1 MQPGRRIAFDYGDVR
16 IGVAITDSSGILA
29 TPLEFLTNNT
39 NNTDNTDNIEKL
51 RSNLIDVYETYTPI
65 YTAVGY
71 PIHLSGSESAK
82 SVSVSKFAELISE
95 ISSAPIYLIDERM
108 TTVSASRTLRDA
120 GLNAKSAKGEID
132 SMAAVAILDS
142 ALNQERIQGEPM
154 NRFKP

>member
-16 IGVAITDSSGILA
+16 IGVAITDSYGILA

-39 NNTDNTDNIEKL
+39 NNAEQL
-51 RSNLIDVYETYTPI
+51 RSNLIDVYETYSPI

-71 PIHLSGSESAK
+71 PIHLSGNESAK

-95 ISSAPIYLIDERM
+95 ISSAPIYMIDERM

-120 GLNAKSAKGEID
+120 GLDAKSAKGEID

-142 ALNQERIQGEPM
+142 ALTQERIQGEPM

>member
-29 TPLEFLTNNT
+29 TPLEFLTNSPDQLR
-39 NNTDNTDNIEKL
+39 TDLI
-51 RSNLIDVYETYTPI
+51 NLYETYVPI

-71 PIHLSGSESAK
+71 PLHLSGSESAK
-82 SVSVSKFAELISE
+82 SASVTKFAALITE
-95 ISSAPIYLIDERM
+95 ISPAPIYLIDERM

-154 NRFKP
+154 NRFEP

>member
-29 TPLEFLTNNT
+29 TPLDFLTNSPDQLR
-39 NNTDNTDNIEKL
+39 TDLI
-51 RSNLIDVYETYTPI
+51 NLYEIYVPI

-71 PIHLSGSESAK
+71 PLHLSGSESAK
-82 SVSVSKFAELISE
+82 SVSVTKFAELITE
-95 ISSAPIYLIDERM
+95 ISPAPIYLIDERM
-108 TTVSASRTLRDA
+108 TTVSASRTLRDT

-154 NRFKP
+154 NRYLK

>member
-16 IGVAITDSSGILA
+16 IGVAITDTSGILA
-29 TPLEFLTNNT
+29 TPLEFLTNSAELLR
-39 NNTDNTDNIEKL
+39 TD
-51 RSNLIDVYETYTPI
+51 LINVYENYLPI

-71 PIHLSGSESAK
+71 PLHLSGSESVK
-82 SVSVSKFAELISE
+82 SASVTKFAQLISE
-95 ISSAPIYLIDERM
+95 ISPAPIYLIDERM

-120 GLNAKSAKGEID
+120 GLNAKAAKGEID

-154 NRFKP
+154 NRFKS

>member
-39 NNTDNTDNIEKL
+39 DNAEQL
-51 RSNLIDVYETYTPI
+51 RSNLIDVYEIYSPI
-65 YTAVGY
+65 YTAIGY

-95 ISSAPIYLIDERM
+95 ISSAPIYMIDERM

-120 GLNAKSAKGEID
+120 GLDAKSAKGEID

>member
-29 TPLEFLTNNT
+29 TPLEFLTNNSNNT
-39 NNTDNTDNIEKL
+39 NNIEQL

-82 SVSVSKFAELISE
+82 SISVSKFAELISK

>member
-29 TPLEFLTNNT
+29 TPLEFLTNSPDQLR
-39 NNTDNTDNIEKL
+39 TDLI
-51 RSNLIDVYETYTPI
+51 NLYEIYVPI

-71 PIHLSGSESAK
+71 PLHLSGSESAK
-82 SVSVSKFAELISE
+82 SVSVTKFAELITE
-95 ISSAPIYLIDERM
+95 ISPAPIYLIDERM

-154 NRFKP
+154 NRFEA

>member
-16 IGVAITDSSGILA
+16 IGVAITDTSGILA
-29 TPLEFLTNNT
+29 TPLEFLTNSAEQLR
-39 NNTDNTDNIEKL
+39 TD
-51 RSNLIDVYETYTPI
+51 LINVYENYLPI

-71 PIHLSGSESAK
+71 PLHLSGSESVK
-82 SVSVSKFAELISE
+82 SASVTKFVQLISE
-95 ISSAPIYLIDERM
+95 ISPAPIYLIDERM

-132 SMAAVAILDS
+132 SMSAVAILDS

-154 NRFKP
+154 NRFKS

>member
-39 NNTDNTDNIEKL
+39 NNIEQL
-51 RSNLIDVYETYTPI
+51 RSNLIDVYETYSPI

-120 GLNAKSAKGEID
+120 GLKAKSAKGEID

>member
-16 IGVAITDSSGILA
+16 IGVAITDTSGILA
-29 TPLEFLTNNT
+29 TPLEFLTNSAEQLR
-39 NNTDNTDNIEKL
+39 TD
-51 RSNLIDVYETYTPI
+51 LINVYENYLPI

-71 PIHLSGSESAK
+71 PLHLSGSESVKIA
-82 SVSVSKFAELISE
+82 SVTKFAQLISE
-95 ISSAPIYLIDERM
+95 ISPAPIYLIDERM

-120 GLNAKSAKGEID
+120 GLNAKAAKGEID

-154 NRFKP
+154 NRFKS

>member
-16 IGVAITDSSGILA
+16 IGVAITDTSGILA
-29 TPLEFLTNNT
+29 TPLEFLTNSAEQLR
-39 NNTDNTDNIEKL
+39 TD
-51 RSNLIDVYETYTPI
+51 LINVYENYLPI

-71 PIHLSGSESAK
+71 PLHLSGSESVK
-82 SVSVSKFAELISE
+82 SASVTKFAQLISE
-95 ISSAPIYLIDERM
+95 ISPAPIYLIDERM

-120 GLNAKSAKGEID
+120 GLNAKAAKGEID

-154 NRFKP
+154 NRFES

>member
-16 IGVAITDSSGILA
+16 IGVAITDSSGVLA
-29 TPLEFLTNNT
+29 TPLEFLTNSA
-39 NNTDNTDNIEKL
+39 EQL
-51 RSNLIDVYETYTPI
+51 RSDLVNVYENYSPI

-71 PIHLSGSESAK
+71 PLHLSGSESAK
-82 SVSVSKFAELISE
+82 SASVSKFAELISE
-95 ISSAPIYLIDERM
+95 ISSAPIYFIDERM

-142 ALNQERIQGEPM
+142 ALDQERIQGEPM
-154 NRFKP
+154 NRFKL

>member
-29 TPLEFLTNNT
+29 TPLEFLTNSPEQLR
-39 NNTDNTDNIEKL
+39 TD
-51 RSNLIDVYETYTPI
+51 LINVYETYLPI

-71 PIHLSGSESAK
+71 PLHLSGSESAK
-82 SVSVSKFAELISE
+82 SVSVTKFAELITE
-95 ISSAPIYLIDERM
+95 ISPAPIYLIDERM

-120 GLNAKSAKGEID
+120 GLNAKSAKSEID

-154 NRFKP
+154 NRFEA

>member
-29 TPLEFLTNNT
+29 TPLEFLTNSAEQLR
-39 NNTDNTDNIEKL
+39 TD
-51 RSNLIDVYETYTPI
+51 LINVYENYLPI

-71 PIHLSGSESAK
+71 PLHLSGSESVK
-82 SVSVSKFAELISE
+82 SASVTKFVQLISE
-95 ISSAPIYLIDERM
+95 ISPAPIYLIDERM

-120 GLNAKSAKGEID
+120 GLNAKAAKGEID

-154 NRFKP
+154 NRFKS

>member
-16 IGVAITDSSGILA
+16 IGVAITDTSGILA
-29 TPLEFLTNNT
+29 TPLEFLTNSAEQLR
-39 NNTDNTDNIEKL
+39 TD
-51 RSNLIDVYETYTPI
+51 LINVYENYLPI

-71 PIHLSGSESAK
+71 PLHLSGSESVK
-82 SVSVSKFAELISE
+82 SANVTKFAQLISE
-95 ISSAPIYLIDERM
+95 ISPAPIYLIDERM

-120 GLNAKSAKGEID
+120 GLNAKAAKGEID

-154 NRFKP
+154 NRFKS

>member
-16 IGVAITDSSGILA
+16 IGVAITDTSGILA
-29 TPLEFLTNNT
+29 TPLEFLTNSAEQLR
-39 NNTDNTDNIEKL
+39 TD
-51 RSNLIDVYETYTPI
+51 LINVYENYLPI

-71 PIHLSGSESAK
+71 PLHLSGSESVK
-82 SVSVSKFAELISE
+82 SASVTKFAQLISE
-95 ISSAPIYLIDERM
+95 ISPAPIYLIDERM

-120 GLNAKSAKGEID
+120 GLNAKAAKGEID

-154 NRFKP
+154 NRFKS

>member
-16 IGVAITDSSGILA
+16 IGVAITDTSGILA
-29 TPLEFLTNNT
+29 TPLEFLTNSAEQLR
-39 NNTDNTDNIEKL
+39 TD
-51 RSNLIDVYETYTPI
+51 LINVYENYLPI

-71 PIHLSGSESAK
+71 PLHLSGSESVK
-82 SVSVSKFAELISE
+82 SASVTKFAQLISE

-120 GLNAKSAKGEID
+120 GLNAKAAKGEID
-132 SMAAVAILDS
+132 SMEAVAILDS

-154 NRFKP
+154 NRFKS

>member
-29 TPLEFLTNNT
+29 TPLEFLTNSAEQLR
-39 NNTDNTDNIEKL
+39 TD
-51 RSNLIDVYETYTPI
+51 LINVYETYLPI

-71 PIHLSGSESAK
+71 PLHLSGSESTK
-82 SVSVSKFAELISE
+82 SASVTKFAELISE
-95 ISSAPIYLIDERM
+95 ISPAPIYLIDERM

-120 GLNAKSAKGEID
+120 GLNAKAAKGEID

-154 NRFKP
+154 NRFKS

>member
-29 TPLEFLTNNT
+29 SPLEFITNNP
-39 NNTDNTDNIEKL
+39 E
-51 RSNLIDVYETYTPI
+51 LIHIDLVNVYETYSPI
-65 YTAVGY
+65 YTAIGY
-71 PIHLSGSESAK
+71 PLHLSGSESAK
-82 SVSVSKFAELISE
+82 SISVSKFAELISK
-95 ISSAPIYLIDERM
+95 ISPAPIYLIDERM

-142 ALNQERIQGEPM
+142 ALNQERIQGDPM

>member
-16 IGVAITDSSGILA
+16 IGVAITDTSGILA
-29 TPLEFLTNNT
+29 TPLEFLTNSAELLR
-39 NNTDNTDNIEKL
+39 TD
-51 RSNLIDVYETYTPI
+51 LINVYENYLPI

-71 PIHLSGSESAK
+71 PLHLSGSESVK
-82 SVSVSKFAELISE
+82 SASVTKFAQLVSE

-120 GLNAKSAKGEID
+120 GLNAKAAKGEID

-154 NRFKP
+154 NRFKS

>member
-29 TPLEFLTNNT
+29 TPLEFLTNSPEQLR
-39 NNTDNTDNIEKL
+39 TDLI
-51 RSNLIDVYETYTPI
+51 NLYETYVPI

-71 PIHLSGSESAK
+71 PLHLSGSESAK
-82 SVSVSKFAELISE
+82 SVSVTKFAELITE
-95 ISSAPIYLIDERM
+95 ISQAPIYLIDERM
-108 TTVSASRTLRDA
+108 TTVTASRTLRDA

-154 NRFKP
+154 NRLEP

>member
-29 TPLEFLTNNT
+29 TPLEFLTNSAEQLR
-39 NNTDNTDNIEKL
+39 TD
-51 RSNLIDVYETYTPI
+51 LINVYENYLPI

-71 PIHLSGSESAK
+71 PLHLSGSESVK
-82 SVSVSKFAELISE
+82 SASVTKFAQLISE

-120 GLNAKSAKGEID
+120 GLNAKAAKGEID

-154 NRFKP
+154 NRFKS